1 MMTTVYFIRHAHS
14 PYIPGMERTKGLSDR
29 GRQDAAEVARL
40 LKDEG
45 IDVLVSST
53 YDRAILTIKDLAEE
67 LGLDIRLEEDL
78 RERRLADEGYVISDE
93 QFFECKRK
101 LYEDWDYAFPG
112 GESGKQAQSRAV
124 SVLQG
129 ILEQYRG
136 KKIGIGTH
144 GDIMTLMMNYFDS
157 RYNYTFWQSL
167 SMPDIYQLEFEENK
181 LIRVTRRWGSGIS

>member
-1 MMTTVYFIRHAHS
+1 MITTVYFVRHAHS

-29 GRQDAAEVARL
+29 GRQDSVKVARL

-53 YDRAILTIKDLAEE
+53 YERAILTIKDLAAE
-67 LGLDIRLEEDL
+67 LSLDIRLEEDL
-78 RERRLADEGYVISDE
+78 RERRLADDGYVISDE
-93 QFFECKRK
+93 QFFESKRK

-112 GESGKQAQSRAV
+112 GESSKQAQSRAIRILL
-124 SVLQG
+124 S

-144 GDIMTLMMNYFDS
+144 GDIMTLMMNYLDA
-157 RYNYTFWQSL
+157 RYDFVFWQSL
-167 SMPDIYQLEFEENK
+167 AMPDIYQLEFKENE
-181 LIRVTRRWGSGIS
+181 LIRVTRRWSQ